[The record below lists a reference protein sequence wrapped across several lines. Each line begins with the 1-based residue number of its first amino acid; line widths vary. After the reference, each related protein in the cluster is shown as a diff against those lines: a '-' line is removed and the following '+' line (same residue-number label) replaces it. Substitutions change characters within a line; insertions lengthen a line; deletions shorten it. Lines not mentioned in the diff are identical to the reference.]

1 MIFWEVF
8 LNFFIVIKYL
18 GSDDSGEEEESESDD
33 DEDGVLPTPARKLM
47 GLSKPSTP
55 TPPTPKPVQVVPNGT
70 TIQYVQHI
78 EQQPPATTTFS
89 NTFLHQDDIILQE
102 VPDTV
107 LSYDGNTLDFGA
119 SAANHLD
126 LAASLNDLESLL
138 NP

>member
-1 MIFWEVF
+1 
-8 LNFFIVIKYL
+8 
-18 GSDDSGEEEESESDD
+18 
-33 DEDGVLPTPARKLM
+33 M

-78 EQQPPATTTFS
+78 EQQPTTTTFS

-138 NP
+138 NPWSSVGNVSSSWQILLEHSYALDIFTLEDSAAAHQ